1 MKNHEIR
8 AKLYQ
13 VLNSLAIS
21 KEQKE
26 ALSDIYISLIEA
38 VTNGN
43 TESNSI
49 TYDTA
54 TTSKLGLV
62 KQAVTVTALEAEDD
76 ITTVISR
83 VNTLISNL
91 KTAGVVANN

>member
-43 TESNSI
+43 TESNVMTI
-49 TYDTA
+49 KDNI
-54 TTSKLGLV
+54 L
-62 KQAVTVTALEAEDD
+62 
-76 ITTVISR
+76 
-83 VNTLISNL
+83 LIIY
-91 KTAGVVANN
+91 